1 MSNKCRNCGYNE
13 PCECKKT
20 SSLYPEMIP
29 PDINTFGSQA
39 DHPSPKSQKI
49 RIVEV
54 KERFDEIPEESDSL
68 GWGVLYNNRATLEKF
83 FIAKFRYQVDAEEF
97 FRHRNTTNMIV
108 VELINE

>member
-1 MSNKCRNCGYNE
+1 LRNYGGQCPGQVR
-13 PCECKKT
+13 
-20 SSLYPEMIP
+20 
-29 PDINTFGSQA
+29 PDINRCRSQA
-39 DHPSPKSQKI
+39 DNPSPKSQKI

-54 KERFDEIPEESDSL
+54 KERFEEVPEESDSF

-97 FRHRNTTNMIV
+97 FRHRNTTNTIV